1 MPSAA
6 IRVMMDEER
15 LLVRE
20 VLVPHLDAA
29 YNLARWLV
37 DRDKDAQEIV
47 SESYLQALK
56 RLGTRGANPRAWL
69 LTIVRNTAYTWL
81 KKRSSDLGAVSI
93 ETVAPIDLSLPCS
106 LGSESEDQ
114 GRLVWEALKTMPI
127 ELREVL
133 LLYEFEHWSYK
144 ELAANL
150 KLPVDLVTARLTS
163 ARQRLRRAIAKAQE
177 RGLLDEL

>member
-1 MPSAA
+1 
-6 IRVMMDEER
+6 MDTDR
-15 LLVRE
+15 LLVQE

-37 DRDKDAQEIV
+37 NGDKGAQEIV
-47 SESYLQALK
+47 SESYVRALK
-56 RLGTRGANPRAWL
+56 GLRTRGTNPRAWL
-69 LTIVRNTAYTWL
+69 LTIVRNTAYSWL
-81 KKRSSDLGAVSI
+81 KKHPTDLNAAPI
-93 ETVAPIDLSLPCS
+93 ETAAPAQFTQSSSLE
-106 LGSESEDQ
+106 SESEDQ
-114 GRLVWEALKTMPI
+114 GRVVWQALKTMPI

-133 LLYEFEHWSYK
+133 LLYEFEHWSYN

-163 ARQRLRRAIAKAQE
+163 ARHRLRRTITEAQE

>member
-1 MPSAA
+1 
-6 IRVMMDEER
+6 MDAER
-15 LLVRE
+15 LVVQE

-37 DRDKDAQEIV
+37 ERDKDAQEIV
-47 SESYLQALK
+47 GESYLQALK
-56 RLGTRGANPRAWL
+56 RFGTRGPNPRAWL
-69 LTIVRNTAYTWL
+69 LTIVRNTAYKWL
-81 KKRSSDLGAVSI
+81 KKHPSDLSATAI
-93 ETVAPIDLSLPCS
+93 ETPASTEFTLPSS
-106 LGSESEDQ
+106 LGPESENQ

-150 KLPVDLVTARLTS
+150 KLPVDLVTTRLNS
-163 ARQRLRRAIAKAQE
+163 ARQRLRRAIAEAQE
-177 RGLLDEL
+177 KGLLDEL

>member
-1 MPSAA
+1 
-6 IRVMMDEER
+6 MDAER
-15 LLVRE
+15 LVVQE

-37 DRDKDAQEIV
+37 DRDNDAQEIV
-47 SESYLQALK
+47 GESYLQALK
-56 RLGTRGANPRAWL
+56 RFGTRGANPRAWL

-81 KKRSSDLGAVSI
+81 KKHPSDLS
-93 ETVAPIDLSLPCS
+93 VAPIEMSASTEFTLPS
-106 LGSESEDQ
+106 TLGPESENQ

-150 KLPVDLVTARLTS
+150 KLPVDLVTTRLNS
-163 ARQRLRRAIAKAQE
+163 ARQRLRRAIAEAQE
-177 RGLLDEL
+177 KGLLDEL